1 VSRGDSG
8 SASVVS
14 LLGVPRPPAKDEPS
28 EAAGEQKRAA
38 RPLLSV
44 VVPVYNQA
52 GTIVDNVRT
61 IRERIEPE
69 LGAALEL
76 IVVSDGSIDRSEER
90 LLADASDLARVIH
103 YDRNLGKGFAV
114 KVGALAAAGQYI
126 SYVDSDLD
134 LDPASIPRFVETARR
149 EGLDFVIGSK
159 RHPESL
165 VHYPAARRVSSW
177 FYQQLVR
184 LLFRLDVRD
193 TQVGLKVFRR
203 EVADEVM
210 PLLLVKRYAFD
221 LELLAVARALG
232 FDRLR
237 EMPIT
242 LRYRF
247 TGSGVRSVAV
257 LFALVDTAAIFYRLR
272 ILRYYQRR
280 RALLRTAARRYA
292 EHRPRVS
299 VLTPD
304 ESSVARLEY
313 PGLDVIRLDG
323 RAPSALRAAAERA
336 DCDVLAILGPGAVA
350 AGNWLDSTVPFL
362 GRPEVAAVVVPTMT
376 PADGPKRELAA
387 GAVWESRLG
396 GGSLHFR
403 FTPGN
408 LRFVEVFPAHTVVVR
423 RSDYLALAPEDSTEH
438 RLVRA
443 LTTRGRRVVYTP
455 DTVVV
460 RREPPL
466 FRAHLAKAAEFGRGR
481 GRDVR
486 QGGPRALRPLT
497 LAPLAFLT
505 FAALSVPLAASGPA
519 GRRLAAGGWAL
530 YGVAVALGATSAGLR
545 FRSARV
551 GGLTAAGSAATHLTY
566 GASFLVGFPRGNR
579 PRA

>member
-1 VSRGDSG
+1 M
-8 SASVVS
+8 SAVS
-14 LLGVPRPPAKDEPS
+14 LLSVPRPPAKDAPPMDADDQS
-28 EAAGEQKRAA
+28 QPT

-52 GTIVDNVRT
+52 ETIVENVRI
-61 IRERIEPE
+61 IRERVERE
-69 LGAALEL
+69 LGGPLEL

-90 LLADASDLARVIH
+90 LLDDASDVARVIH

-114 KVGALAAAGQYI
+114 KAGALAAAGQFI
-126 SYVDSDLD
+126 SYIDSDLD
-134 LDPASIPRFVETARR
+134 LDPAAIPGFVAAAQRD
-149 EGLDFVIGSK
+149 GLDFVIGSK
-159 RHPESL
+159 RHPDSV
-165 VHYPAARRVSSW
+165 VHYPGPRRVSSW
-177 FYQQLVR
+177 LYQQLVR

-203 EVADEVM
+203 QVADEVM
-210 PLLLVKRYAFD
+210 PLLLVKQYAFD

-247 TGSGVRSVAV
+247 TGSGVRSIAV

-272 ILRYYQRR
+272 ILRYYQRKR
-280 RALLRTAARRYA
+280 TLLQASAQRYV
-292 EHRPRVS
+292 EHRPNVTLFTTDETSAGRV
-299 VLTPD
+299 
-304 ESSVARLEY
+304 EY
-313 PGLDVIRLDG
+313 PHLEIVRVETS
-323 RAPSALRAAAERA
+323 SAVGLRAAAEGTDA
-336 DCDVLAILGPGAVA
+336 EVLAFLESGSVA

-376 PADGPKRELAA
+376 PADGSDRELAA

-408 LRFVEVFPAHTVVVR
+408 LRFVKLFPAHTVVVR
-423 RSDYLALAPEDSTEH
+423 RADYLALPAEECSEH
-438 RLVRA
+438 QLVRA
-443 LTTRGRRVVYTP
+443 LTTNGRRVVYTP

-466 FRAHLAKAAEFGRGR
+466 FRAHLSKAAEFGRGR

-486 QGGPRALRPLT
+486 HGGPRALRPLT

-505 FAALSVPLAASGPA
+505 FVAASVPLAVSGST
-519 GRRLAAGGWAL
+519 GRRLAASGWAL
-530 YGVAVALGATSAGLR
+530 YGAAVAFGATGAALR
-545 FRSARV
+545 FHSARV
-551 GGLTAAGSAATHLTY
+551 GALTAAGSVATHVTY
-566 GASFLVGFPRGNR
+566 GASFLAGFIGAHR
-579 PRA
+579 PRS

>member
-1 VSRGDSG
+1 MA
-8 SASVVS
+8 SA
-14 LLGVPRPPAKDEPS
+14 
-28 EAAGEQKRAA
+28 AAGDQSRAT

-52 GTIVDNVRT
+52 GTIVENVRT
-61 IRERIEPE
+61 IRERVERE
-69 LGAALEL
+69 LGGPLEL

-90 LLADASDLARVIH
+90 LLEDASDVARVIH

-114 KVGALAAAGQYI
+114 KAGALAAAGQYI
-126 SYVDSDLD
+126 SYIDSDLD
-134 LDPASIPRFVETARR
+134 LDPRAIPVFVETARR
-149 EGLDFVIGSK
+149 DGLDFVIGSK
-159 RHPESL
+159 RHPDSL

-203 EVADEVM
+203 EVAEEVM
-210 PLLLVKRYAFD
+210 PLLLVKQYAFD
-221 LELLAVARALG
+221 LELLAVARSLG
-232 FDRLR
+232 FNRLR

-257 LFALVDTAAIFYRLR
+257 LFALLDTAAIFYRLR
-272 ILRYYQRR
+272 ILRYYQRKQ
-280 RALLRTAARRYA
+280 ALLQNSALRYA
-292 EHRPRVS
+292 DHRPRVT
-299 VLTPD
+299 LFTTD
-304 ESSVARLEY
+304 EKSAARLDYPNLEVARLGDNS
-313 PGLDVIRLDG
+313 P
-323 RAPSALRAAAERA
+323 AALRAAAERV
-336 DCDVLAILGPGAVA
+336 DSEVLAFLGPGAVA
-350 AGNWLDSTVPFL
+350 AGNWLDSTIPFL
-362 GRPEVAAVVVPTMT
+362 GRSEVAAVVVPTMT
-376 PADGPKRELAA
+376 PTNGSTRELAA

-408 LRFVEVFPAHTVVVR
+408 LRFVRMFPAHTVVVR
-423 RSDYLALAPEDSTEH
+423 RADYLALTPEEGSEH
-438 RLVRA
+438 QLVRA
-443 LTTRGRRVVYTP
+443 LTTHGKRVVYTP

-481 GRDVR
+481 GREVR
-486 QGGPRALRPLT
+486 HGGLRALRPLT
-497 LAPLAFLT
+497 LGPLAVLT
-505 FAALSVPLAASGPA
+505 FAVTSFPLAATGGRGRQFSVA
-519 GRRLAAGGWAL
+519 GWVLYGAAVVLGAAG
-530 YGVAVALGATSAGLR
+530 AGLR

-551 GGLTAAGSAATHLTY
+551 GALTAAGSVATHLTY
-566 GASFLVGFPRGNR
+566 GASFLGGVFRTSRDGP
-579 PRA
+579 